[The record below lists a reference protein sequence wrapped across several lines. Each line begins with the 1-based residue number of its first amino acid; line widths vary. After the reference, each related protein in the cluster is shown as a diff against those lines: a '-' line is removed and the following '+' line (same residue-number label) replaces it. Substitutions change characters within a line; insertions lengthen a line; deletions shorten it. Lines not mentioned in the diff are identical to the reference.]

1 MITKNNLTK
10 KINVLHILDM
20 VGGSSIQSHFY
31 KKFGYGD
38 SWVLSSKN
46 SHPVIKHYGEVEK
59 FPRVRDV
66 IWEGLKRARS
76 SKVDIVFVHGSEMLV
91 PIFKIFSNK
100 KVILQYHGSDVND
113 PRRSK
118 NLFRIIARSMADAII
133 YNQKAHLQRII
144 TIKNVKKVYHVNA
157 VDTEL
162 FVPKN
167 NKKVGSVAF
176 ISGNLDKNAT
186 KKLLSKFEGIEIIDT
201 ENAKIP
207 YEDIPDILNKY
218 EMLVDLKI
226 TDYGLLV
233 PTLSKLALQAL
244 ACGCKVY
251 TFEDE
256 IKEKLPERHK
266 PEIVMKKL
274 YDLFFHVLNK

>member
-1 MITKNNLTK
+1 MDK

-31 KKFGYGD
+31 KKFGYGN
-38 SWVLSSKN
+38 SWVLSSKD

-59 FPRVRDV
+59 LPRVRDV

-76 SKVDIVFVHGSEMLV
+76 PDVDLVFVHGSEMLV
-91 PIFKIFSNK
+91 PFFKIFSNK

-113 PRRSK
+113 PKRSK
-118 NLFRIIARSMADAII
+118 NIFRIFARSMADAII
-133 YNQKAHLQRII
+133 YNQKAHLKRII
-144 TIKNVKKVYHVNA
+144 TIKNVKKTYHVNA
-157 VDTEL
+157 VDTDL
-162 FVPKN
+162 FVSTN
-167 NKKVGSVAF
+167 DNKKGSVAF
-176 ISGNLDKNAT
+176 ISGNLDKEAT
-186 KKLLSKFEGIEIIDT
+186 KKLLKKFDGIDIIDT

-207 YEDIPDILNKY
+207 YEEIPEILNKY

-244 ACGCKVY
+244 SCGCKVY
-251 TFEDE
+251 TFENE
-256 IKEKLPERHK
+256 VKEKLPDRHK

-274 YDLFFHVLNK
+274 YDLFSEVIS